1 MGEVKKMAL
10 DLNRIA
16 EKLGK
21 SPEEVTSEE
30 ITLEAMNE
38 IVDKMPKEKPTED
51 VDEWDAYVKS
61 L

>member
-1 MGEVKKMAL
+1 MAI
-10 DLNRIA
+10 DLNHIA

-38 IVDKMPKEKPTED
+38 IVDKMPKEKPIED
-51 VDEWDAYVKS
+51 VDDWDAYVKS

>member
-1 MGEVKKMAL
+1 MAL

>member
-1 MGEVKKMAL
+1 MAI

-38 IVDKMPKEKPTED
+38 IVDKMPKEKPPKD
-51 VDEWDAYVKS
+51 VDEWGEYVKS